1 MEWPKLKNV
10 ILLILLITNLF
21 LLALMGV
28 RSWNASQYESA
39 ARSDTLEILARNG
52 ISMEETALPKD
63 VLLSTASVS
72 RDRAGEAE
80 MLTEL
85 LGPVTEETLGGGQF
99 TYTGALGQA
108 QLRSRGEFSISL
120 QPGSYPLSG
129 KPEAHAAD
137 TLKKIGFEGT
147 VLSSTSDSRGNA
159 EVTFLQEWEGS
170 PVLSCQ
176 VTVVYKNVDMVSIS
190 GTCLPG
196 APTAGSRVR
205 LSAVNDVLHFL
216 EQIMASGDVCTQITA
231 MQAGYRLSAGPSDP
245 LPLTPV
251 WYFQTDS
258 GSYILNPATMELNR
272 L

>member
-10 ILLILLITNLF
+10 ILLILLMANFF

-28 RSWNASQYESA
+28 RTWNAAQYESA

-52 ISMEETALPKD
+52 LFMEEAVLPKD
-63 VLLSTASVS
+63 AILSTASVS
-72 RDRAGEAE
+72 RDRANEASV
-80 MLTEL
+80 LSEL
-85 LGPVTEETLGGGQF
+85 LGPVTETALGGGQF
-99 TYTGALGQA
+99 NYAGPLGQA
-108 QLRSRGEFSISL
+108 QIRSRGEFSISL
-120 QPGSYPLSG
+120 QPGAYPLSSE
-129 KPEAHAAD
+129 PEQHAAEI
-137 TLKKIGFEGT
+137 LKKIGFEGE
-147 VLSSTSDSRGNA
+147 VLSSTPNSRGNA
-159 EVTFLQEWEGS
+159 EVTLVQVWEGS

-176 VTVVYKNVDMVSIS
+176 VTVVYQNIDLISIS
-190 GTCLPG
+190 GTRLPG
-196 APTAGSRVR
+196 PPTADSRVR

-231 MQAGYRLSAGPSDP
+231 MEAGYRLSSGPSDP

-258 GSYILNPATMELNR
+258 GSYILNPASMELTR